1 MFCKSFPLISIIIRR
16 TEGVKTMAYYE
27 DFTKYTYDRGQ
38 NKETNTLNIGW
49 LEGTKQINR
58 GKVSQEFLDNLW
70 EYMKCPINRKRG
82 LYCNVC
88 LDGERNYFK
97 AVYNGCE
104 IKLGDA
110 EIRVIDKKANCVYA
124 APTLILHYIISHNY
138 LPPSEFINAVIDGPK
153 PGSKEYS
160 KLVSDMHADM
170 NEEDSWSG
178 IRCPQCGSKLNTWL
192 PKIKKQITYDKKIKI
207 IGVFEKC
214 ESDLTGYDYRYPYLC
229 LKCGNIF
236 EIEYDVIKTWM

>member
-1 MFCKSFPLISIIIRR
+1 
-16 TEGVKTMAYYE
+16 MAYYE

-38 NKETNTLNIGW
+38 YKETNTLNIGW
-49 LEGTKQINR
+49 IEGTKQINR

-70 EYMKCPINRKRG
+70 EYMKCPMHRMRG

-97 AVYNGCE
+97 AVYNGYE

-110 EIRVIDKKANCVYA
+110 EIRVIDKKEDCVYA

-160 KLVSDMHADM
+160 KLVSDMYTDLK
-170 NEEDSWSG
+170 EYSLSR
-178 IRCPQCGSKLNTWL
+178 IKCSRCGSKLHDAL
-192 PKIKKQITYDKKIKI
+192 PKKKKQITYDKEIKI
-207 IGVFEKC
+207 ISVLEK
-214 ESDLTGYDYRYPYLC
+214 SDSNLTEYDYRYPYLC

-236 EIEYDVIKTWM
+236 ELEYDMVKS